1 MSVNTNF
8 NSQGSDSPVT
18 GGYAQ
23 PAAGITEAIVTPAD
37 PSGNAYVTSLSSSG
51 SANLQTANYRD
62 SLVTVNAGGTAAAPG
77 IGATIATIT
86 PGTAGLWE
94 IYGTV
99 GVAGATNT
107 LADSNNVQLAQTGSA
122 KISPLCLPVGA
133 SVSAASTAIPAT
145 VLNLGASDTVQV
157 LALRAATSG
166 TTYSAALVARRVG

>member
-1 MSVNTNF
+1 MTNSNF
-8 NSQGSDSPVT
+8 NAQGTSSPVT

-23 PAAGITEAIVTPAD
+23 PSAGVTEAIVTPAD
-37 PSGNAYVTSLSSSG
+37 PSGNAYVTSLASGG
-51 SANLQTANYRD
+51 SANLQTSAYRD

-107 LADSNNVQLAQTGSA
+107 LADSNNVQLQQAASA

-133 SVSAASTAIPAT
+133 SVSSANAAIPAT
-145 VLNLGASDTVQV
+145 ILNLGASDAV
-157 LALRAATSG
+157 LVTAIRAATSG
-166 TTYSAALVARRVG
+166 TTYSAALIARRVG